1 MELLTEINTLLDCTK
16 TTLPTLI
23 NSINVKTLSNV
34 DKYFGKLAKDLEN
47 QKNSF
52 MLNIQN
58 EINKGIEMEYEIPD
72 HSLIDYSVPYIQM
85 KPDLYTIKD
94 KINNFNFRIGIGY
107 NGNSWRWSIDIQDF
121 CKNFANHN
129 KLITHKNLKLF
140 CVPII
145 LPKNEKIV
153 YINFQCPY
161 NKFTYSGGG
170 QITNNLDIFYVIITY
185 ITNYGRFINKQFDIY
200 SSPNGQ
206 YPRIDDCKDK
216 FKIEDDILTTIEY
229 NGYKKEYYLDDITEE
244 PLTFKMPTIF
254 MKIIDAINSENT
266 ELLQE
271 CFAEYH
277 SRYIENKTLKL
288 ENKTI
293 IDTIKAPYEDMK
305 PKYDNLIIENTELK
319 MANAKL
325 TMELELLKIQ
335 MLETRKLYMQ

>member
-16 TTLPTLI
+16 TTLPILI
-23 NSINVKTLSNV
+23 NSINVKTLDNV
-34 DKYFGKLAKDLEN
+34 DKYFDKLAEDLEN

-85 KPDLYTIKD
+85 KPDLYTIRD
-94 KINNFNFRIGIGY
+94 KINNFNFRIDGIH
-107 NGNSWRWSIDIQDF
+107 SPWIWSTDIQVF
-121 CKNFANHN
+121 RKNFPY
-129 KLITHKNLKLF
+129 HKNLRLF
-140 CVPII
+140 CLPII

-153 YINFQCPY
+153 YINFQCPFSKVLY
-161 NKFTYSGGG
+161 HNNNHQQYIDKFC
-170 QITNNLDIFYVIITY
+170 VIITY
-185 ITNYGRFINKQFDIY
+185 ITNYGRFINKNFDIY
-200 SSPNGQ
+200 STPHGQ
-206 YPRIDDCKDK
+206 YPQITDSKEQFSIK
-216 FKIEDDILTTIEY
+216 NDILTTNNGSFV
-229 NGYKKEYYLDDITEE
+229 NGYNASNEQYKLSDITKN

-293 IDTIKAPYEDMK
+293 LDTIKAPYEDMK